1 MKIKRLVRYASY
13 AAAVAV
19 LTYLGVQLLSPAR
32 GQLPV
37 AGGKPPTTLQ
47 AVSPFQLIGIMQD
60 ATLDTPDDI
69 FSGGSVTVNGIK
81 VTIPR
86 NTLFQFPATT
96 MTWQEMF
103 ELAPPPYGLATDS
116 GPQSGLALNDTPPPF
131 ASYEVTVEGNR
142 VITTAGDAYVAALV
156 FVSQQSLNLGQGF
169 INAIDYG
176 TGEMWVGAALQSNS
190 GARIRLNTP
199 RGRFG
204 RPDPAADPRFTS
216 DEDNPTISA
225 DTGYPM
231 CVPRTDPLVADD
243 ALCPQRNRPG
253 DPKTGVYA
261 TIYTMPAPG
270 PLLAATA
277 PDATQQAPF
286 EVGDAIQYSGTL
298 VKDPDCTPSAADSC
312 EYISAHTV
320 HANLGIFT
328 SPGVMPAYV
337 TIEAMLLGVG
347 GAPSPLFP
355 QEAVEKLVMV
365 AFSTDSTELVDI
377 YAVDVDACG
386 TESNRYYATG
396 DPSGP
401 PIDKKGR
408 ARVRT
413 TAGNFLPAT
422 REMRVASRTFTQ
434 SRPIDEVLSGARTYA
449 NGLIAGQY
457 HAPNFEF
464 ILPENFVL
472 GSPIVPG
479 PYQEFPFLAH
489 GTGPYYGAGP
499 NASTESYGNLG
510 PLDPFPGAKPPA
522 QGACAAIAD
531 AGPAQTV
538 NSGASVQL
546 DASASHDPNTPP
558 LPMTYEWQQ
567 SGGPGVTLSN
577 TTSPNPTFTAPPVAN
592 DVPPVVLEFSMR
604 VSNGVATSSIAKV
617 LITVVGPQVPI
628 ANAGPNQTVQTPSLV
643 TLTGSATDPN
653 GAAGLPLAF
662 HWTQTGGT
670 AVTLTDAD
678 AAVAT
683 FPAPTMA
690 PRQPALTLTFTLT
703 VTNALGYSHSASTDV
718 TIEPLKDIVTITSA
732 IWRVNKSRLDVQ
744 ALSTVGDGVAVLTLH
759 VAGQPDLEMPWDA
772 VATSYVV
779 RGMTVNPA
787 PSTVTVTSSFGGS
800 ATADVLIQ

>member
-1 MKIKRLVRYASY
+1 MNIKRLIRLASY
-13 AAAVAV
+13 AASIAV
-19 LTYLGVQLLSPAR
+19 LVYLGVQLLSPAR

-47 AVSPFQLIGIMQD
+47 AVSPFQLIGLIQN

-69 FSGGSVTVNGIK
+69 FSGGTLTVNGIK

-103 ELAPPPYGLATDS
+103 KLAPAPYGLATDS
-116 GPQSGLALNDTPPPF
+116 GPQTGLALNDTPAPF

-142 VITTAGDAYVAALV
+142 VITTAGDGYVAALV
-156 FVSQQSLNLGQGF
+156 FISQQSLNLGQGF
-169 INAIDYG
+169 INAIDYS
-176 TGEMWVGAALQSNS
+176 TGEMWVGATLQSKT

-231 CVPRTDPLVADD
+231 CVPRTDPLVEDD

-253 DPKTGVYA
+253 DPTTGIYA

-270 PLLAATA
+270 PLLAATQ

-286 EVGDAIQYSGTL
+286 EVGDAIQYSGSV
-298 VKDPDCTPSAADSC
+298 VKDPACTPSATDSC

-320 HANLGIFT
+320 KANLGIFT

-365 AFSTDSTELVDI
+365 AFTTDSTELVDM

-413 TAGNFLPAT
+413 TAGNFLPAS
-422 REMRVASRTFTQ
+422 REMRVVSRTFTQ
-434 SRPIDEVLSGARTYA
+434 SRPIDDVIRNATTYA
-449 NGLIAGQY
+449 NGIVAGQY

-489 GTGPYYGAGP
+489 GTGPYYGAGS
-499 NASTESYGNLG
+499 NARTASYGNLG

-522 QGACAAIAD
+522 QGNCAPVAD
-531 AGPAQTV
+531 AGPAQTA
-538 NSGASVQL
+538 NSGATVRM
-546 DASASHDPNTPP
+546 DASASHDPNDPP
-558 LPMTYEWQQ
+558 LPITYEWQQ
-567 SGGPGVTLSN
+567 SAGPGVTLSS

-592 DVPPVVLEFSMR
+592 DAPPAVLEFSMR
-604 VSNGVATSSIAKV
+604 VSNGLATSSIAKV
-617 LITVVGPQVPI
+617 LITVVGANVPI
-628 ANAGPNQTVQTPSLV
+628 ANAGANQLVDGASLV
-643 TLTGSATDPN
+643 TLTGGAADPN
-653 GAAGLPLAF
+653 GAAGLPLVF
-662 HWTQTGGT
+662 HWTQTAGP
-670 AVTLTDAD
+670 AVTLTGAD
-678 AAVAT
+678 TASAT
-683 FPAPTMA
+683 FTAPTMA
-690 PRQPALTLTFTLT
+690 PRQPAATLTFTLT
-703 VTNALGYSHSASTDV
+703 VTNALGYGNSASTDV
-718 TIEPLKDIVTITSA
+718 TVKPLPDIIRITAA
-732 IWRVNKSRLDVQ
+732 IWRLNKSRLDVQ
-744 ALSTVGDGVAVLTLH
+744 ATSTVGDGVAVLTVH
-759 VAGQPDLEMPWDA
+759 VAGSPDVEMVYEPLA
-772 VATSYVV
+772 GTYVV

-787 PSTVTVTSSFGGS
+787 PATVTVTSSFGGS
-800 ATADVLIQ
+800 ATADVVIQ